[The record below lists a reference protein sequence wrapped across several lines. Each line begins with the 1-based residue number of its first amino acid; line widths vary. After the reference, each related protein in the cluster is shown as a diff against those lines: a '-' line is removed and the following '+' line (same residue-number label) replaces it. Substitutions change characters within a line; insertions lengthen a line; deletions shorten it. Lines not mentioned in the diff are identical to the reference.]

1 MLKPPFLLL
10 SPFSEKEIK
19 KRVDENNELKA
30 LLNRNANQSM
40 VRVDEMI
47 QALESFKQEQNEN
60 RIKMEF
66 TINDKIRNSDDNL
79 INLETTQK
87 DLICYFDTA
96 SSNMIKEDKENLANY
111 DLLDQ
116 LVCNTLPYEVCDF
129 QSTVRELRKNSDE
142 QLKALRTV
150 HESDC
155 EQLAS
160 LTAEEMK
167 LLSETHELCEENGRL
182 IKSSIKQKNEQFV
195 RIRDNLSAHGERI
208 ERTES
213 EVGQQLKN
221 AVSFNVEL
229 LDTYKSEINL
239 KENHLAGLKRDLV
252 KCDPT
257 GNTPQKSAFD
267 FPKEIKPVTP
277 YQKILKRFLLKPAD
291 SEDTENLKPD
301 SPLST
306 A

>member
-1 MLKPPFLLL
+1 MLFFPDLCKVTKTTFFF
-10 SPFSEKEIK
+10 SPEKEIK
-19 KRVDENNELKA
+19 KRIDENNELKA

-47 QALESFKQEQNEN
+47 QALESFKQEQNES

-79 INLETTQK
+79 I
-87 DLICYFDTA
+87 CYFDTS

-116 LVCNTLPYEVCDF
+116 LVSNTLPYEVCDF
-129 QSTVRELRKNSDE
+129 QSTVSDLRKSSDE
-142 QLKALRTV
+142 QICALQKV
-150 HESDC
+150 HESDR

-160 LTAEEMK
+160 LTTDEMK
-167 LLSETHELCEENGRL
+167 LLNETHELCEENGKL
-182 IKSSIKQKNEQFV
+182 IKASIEQKSEQLGK
-195 RIRDNLSAHGERI
+195 ICENLSAHGEQI
-208 ERTES
+208 SKTAGEI
-213 EVGQQLKN
+213 GQELKN
-221 AVSFNVEL
+221 AVSFNVDL

-239 KENHLAGLKRDLV
+239 KENHLAGLRRDLV

-277 YQKILKRFLLKPAD
+277 YQKILKRFMLRPAD
-291 SEDTENLKPD
+291 SEDTENIMPD
-301 SPLST
+301 N
-306 A
+306 

>member
-1 MLKPPFLLL
+1 
-10 SPFSEKEIK
+10 
-19 KRVDENNELKA
+19 
-30 LLNRNANQSM
+30 M

-47 QALESFKQEQNEN
+47 QALENFKQEQNQN
-60 RIKMEF
+60 RINMEI
-66 TINDKIRNSDDNL
+66 TINDKIRNSDENL

-116 LVCNTLPYEVCDF
+116 LVCNTLPYEVCDL
-129 QSTVRELRKNSDE
+129 QSTVRELRANSDE
-142 QLKALRTV
+142 QVKALRAV

-155 EQLAS
+155 EHLAS
-160 LTAEEMK
+160 LAAEQMK
-167 LLSETHELCEENGRL
+167 LLNETRELSEENGKL
-182 IKSSIKQKNEQFV
+182 IQNSIEAKNVQFG
-195 RIRDNLSAHGERI
+195 RIRENLSSHAEQI
-208 ERTES
+208 ERTKS
-213 EVGQQLKN
+213 EVGEQLKN

-277 YQKILKRFLLKPAD
+277 YQKILKRFLPRPVD
-291 SEDTENLKPD
+291 SEDTENVKPD

>member
-1 MLKPPFLLL
+1 
-10 SPFSEKEIK
+10 
-19 KRVDENNELKA
+19 
-30 LLNRNANQSM
+30 M

-47 QALESFKQEQNEN
+47 QALENFKQEQNES

-87 DLICYFDTA
+87 DLICYFDTS

-116 LVCNTLPYEVCDF
+116 LVSNTLPYEVCDF
-129 QSTVRELRKNSDE
+129 QSTVRDLRKSSDE
-142 QLKALRTV
+142 QLRALQAAY
-150 HESDC
+150 ESNC
-155 EQLAS
+155 EQLAN
-160 LTAEEMK
+160 LTVDEMK
-167 LLSETHELCEENGRL
+167 LLNETQELCDQNGEL
-182 IKSSIKQKNEQFV
+182 IKKSIEQKNEQLSKM
-195 RIRDNLSAHGERI
+195 RDDLSAHDEKLEKAEIEIGE
-208 ERTES
+208 
-213 EVGQQLKN
+213 QLKN

-239 KENHLAGLKRDLV
+239 KESHLAGLRRDLV

-277 YQKILKRFLLKPAD
+277 YQKILKRFMLKPAD
-291 SEDTENLKPD
+291 PEDAENIQPD
-301 SPLST
+301 H
-306 A
+306 